1 MELDEFVKNFAE
13 QFEDTDPSEIT
24 ASTQYHD
31 LDEWSSLIGM
41 SVIAMVKEVYG
52 KKVTGKQ
59 IKECKTVEALF
70 NVIAAAE

>member
-41 SVIAMVKEVYG
+41 SVIAMTKEMYG
-52 KKVTGKQ
+52 KTVTGKQ

-70 NVIAAAE
+70 NVIKAS

>member
-1 MELDEFVKNFAE
+1 MELKDFVKNFAE
-13 QFEDTDPSEIT
+13 LFEDTDPSEIT
-24 ASTQYHD
+24 SATQYHD

-59 IKECKTVEALF
+59 IKECNTIEELF

>member
-41 SVIAMVKEVYG
+41 SVIAMTKEMYG
-52 KKVTGKQ
+52 KAVTGKQ

-70 NVIAAAE
+70 NVIKAS